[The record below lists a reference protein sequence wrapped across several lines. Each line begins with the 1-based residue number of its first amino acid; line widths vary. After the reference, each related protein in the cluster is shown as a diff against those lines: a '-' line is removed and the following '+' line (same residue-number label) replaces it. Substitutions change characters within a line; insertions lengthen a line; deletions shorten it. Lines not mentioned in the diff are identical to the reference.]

1 MQNIMF
7 AKLLAAGTAAD
18 DAAAAA
24 VAGSGGGGGGECVAF
39 LFPPRLVGS
48 VVWCGT
54 RR

>member
-24 VAGSGGGGGGECVAF
+24 VAGSGGGGGECVAF